1 MISAAR
7 DIDAARRAL
16 AEGSR
21 RLEPAK
27 LDNARRHLEQAEE
40 TFDSL
45 PARAVGWVPV
55 VRQNFE
61 ALHTV
66 ADKGLPVVDA
76 TRALMVAVDELG
88 NASLIQNGA
97 VELGLLEELED
108 PLRAQADALS
118 GLVDEVRIRRNGWLV
133 PLLWSELDNLL
144 DQADEGRSSAET
156 AADLIA
162 LAPSMLGGSGE
173 RTYLVALMNN
183 TELRGAGGI
192 LSGVGS
198 VNLSEGRVS
207 LGEFRHYGQ
216 LAGDPPY
223 RRVSAPRDFRENF
236 GTYRADTTRWVTTTS
251 SPDIPDVAS
260 VAAELFRQ
268 TEGTEVDGV
277 ILVDPR
283 GLAAMLPPNARMK
296 VPTTDTVL
304 TVADLPEYV
313 YRGAY
318 EELGGGVSRR
328 RDSLIGIGHSAF
340 ESIVRN
346 GLGRLSLLRS
356 IGEAVGGGH
365 LSVVSFDP
373 GEATV
378 LTDAG
383 ISRDIGEPTYDEVLV
398 TVQNI
403 GGNKLD
409 SYANRSIHHACR
421 IESEKPTTCST
432 EVTIDNA
439 TPPGLS
445 RFEYQYRPY
454 GLFKNVVEIY
464 VPAGADV
471 LSVEVDDSPVD
482 FFKNRE
488 DGLAP
493 VGVYVEIPRGR
504 STSVRVVYELP
515 AEDGYTL
522 EVALQPLVADA
533 SLSVDLAI
541 PGRWEVDGPEGL
553 TRGDIVHWEGKL
565 DRRLRFEAGSSERS
579 GLSGLWKNIG
589 HFMREPLL

>member
-1 MISAAR
+1 MR
-7 DIDAARRAL
+7 F
-16 AEGSR
+16 
-21 RLEPAK
+21 EPDQI
-27 LDNARRHLEQAEE
+27 DNARKHLKQAEE

-61 ALHTV
+61 ALRSV
-66 ADKGLPVVDA
+66 AVKSLPVVDA
-76 TRALMVAVDELG
+76 AGALAEAVDDVG
-88 NASLIQNGA
+88 NSSLITNGG
-97 VELGLLEELED
+97 VDLGLFEELQE

-118 GLVDEVRIRRNGWLV
+118 ELVDELRIRRNGWLV
-133 PLLWSELDNLL
+133 PILWSELDNLL
-144 DQADEGRSSAET
+144 DLADEAGTSAET

-198 VNLSEGRVS
+198 VKLHEGRVS
-207 LGEFRHYGQ
+207 LGEFQHYRE
-216 LAGDPPY
+216 LADDPPY
-223 RRVSAPRDFRENF
+223 RRVSAPSDFRENF
-236 GTYRADTTRWVTTTS
+236 GTYKADTTRWVSTTS

-260 VAAELFRQ
+260 VARELFRL
-268 TEGTEVDGV
+268 TEGIDVHGV

-283 GLAAMLPPNARMK
+283 GLAAMLPPNARIK
-296 VPTTDTVL
+296 VPTTQTVL
-304 TVADLPEYV
+304 TAAELPEYV

-318 EELGGGVSRR
+318 KELGGAVSRR
-328 RDSLIGIGHSAF
+328 RDSLIEVGQSAF
-340 ESIVRN
+340 ERVLRS
-346 GLGRLSLLRS
+346 GFGRLSLLRS
-356 IGEAVGGGH
+356 MGNAAGGGH
-365 LSVVSFDP
+365 LSFVSFDP
-373 GEATV
+373 GEAAV

-383 ISRDIGEPTYDEVLV
+383 ISRDIGEPTYDEVLA

-409 SYANRSIHHACR
+409 SYAHRSIHHACG
-421 IESEKPTTCST
+421 IESQHPTTCLT
-432 EVTIDNA
+432 EVSISNT
-439 TPPGLS
+439 TPRGLS

-454 GLFKNVVEIY
+454 GLFRNVVEIY
-464 VPAGADV
+464 MPAAADL
-471 LSVEVDDSPVD
+471 LSVEVDGSPEE

-488 DGLAP
+488 DGLSP
-493 VGVYVEIPRGR
+493 VGVFVEIPRGLT
-504 STSVRVVYELP
+504 STVRVKYQLP

-522 EVALQPLVADA
+522 EVAPQPLVADA
-533 SLSVDLAI
+533 SLSVELAI
-541 PGRWEVDGPEGL
+541 PGKWEVDGPVGL
-553 TRGDIVHWEGKL
+553 GRGETVHWEGTL
-565 DRRLRFEAGSSERS
+565 DRRLRFEAGPSERS